1 EISPSTD
8 NIRFV
13 NKSVDQSATGYTGSG
28 DSWDNAI
35 PELADVLKWA
45 REQHDADN
53 DWLENDSLR
62 IYVAKGTYLPKY
74 SPEDGIADAANPRD
88 NRDKTFL
95 LIKNI
100 QLYGGFPD
108 SGNPGLADRDW
119 VVHKTSLSGDLG
131 IPGNILDNAFHVVVS
146 VGDVGNALLNGFNI
160 QEGNSDYRS
169 SNEVIVYGKDIR
181 PENGGGIYNSSSS
194 PVFKNMIIRENKAQR
209 YGGGMYNEDSFPV
222 LKNVTISRNFA
233 QSDGG

>member
-1 EISPSTD
+1 LSDYNIQKENILYFLFEISPSTD
-8 NIRFV
+8 NILFV

-108 SGNPGLADRDW
+108 S
-119 VVHKTSLSGDLG
+119 
-131 IPGNILDNAFHVVVS
+131 
-146 VGDVGNALLNGFNI
+146 
-160 QEGNSDYRS
+160 
-169 SNEVIVYGKDIR
+169 
-181 PENGGGIYNSSSS
+181 
-194 PVFKNMIIRENKAQR
+194 
-209 YGGGMYNEDSFPV
+209 
-222 LKNVTISRNFA
+222 
-233 QSDGG
+233 